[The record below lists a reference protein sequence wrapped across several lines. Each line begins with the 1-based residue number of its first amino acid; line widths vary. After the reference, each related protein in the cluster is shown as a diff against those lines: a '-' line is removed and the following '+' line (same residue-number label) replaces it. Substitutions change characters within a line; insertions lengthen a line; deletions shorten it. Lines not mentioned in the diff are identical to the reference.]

1 MKAWAPSSLT
11 ISPAPLMPASSLAP
25 EPFKIRRV
33 IPASDGRVVQHE
45 RPLAAVE
52 GDVEPFEGNIGSRCF
67 GPCRE
72 RLHAACALHL
82 AGKGLGDRDLAELDT
97 GCLVGDLWLP
107 VVDD

>member
-52 GDVEPFEGNIGSRCF
+52 GDVEPFEANIGLRGF
-67 GPCRE
+67 GRRRE
-72 RLHAACALHL
+72 HLRGACAL
-82 AGKGLGDRDLAELDT
+82 
-97 GCLVGDLWLP
+97 WP
-107 VVDD
+107 VVPSCRG